1 MAEDKQN
8 VEEKLRQRG
17 MTDTTGSDIRSEDYL
32 KKTTLAIRLGEA
44 DQDGDFAKYIEEKR
58 LKDLKRF
65 EEFQK
70 LLDENVKN
78 GIEPTQREQSQLEKY
93 SLAQL
98 DSDQYYMLNVA
109 NGDVASDFIKN
120 NEDKYGHL
128 VTEYDNEL
136 KTEKNEVRQMPEMA
150 GKSEKEIGFIAS
162 INKFNKDY
170 KVGLDTLRFIANPIG
185 FSASKALGFG
195 VKKFFETDKG
205 KEFALNAKEKFE
217 KVFPNKEFNAKL
229 GATLGAVAAVG
240 GLVML
245 VSGLD
250 GNELSDIKSAITG
263 ALEGAVDN
271 STEIANSLVE
281 SADNFAQEAAEYAKE
296 AGEEFGQS
304 FDEYTNGMDES
315 FENAK
320 ASVKD
325 VFGGEETVL
334 AGEEIPE
341 VSNYNPETDPEYM
354 NPNSP
359 KGNIET
365 PEEMAK
371 LMAEDNVYDPETD
384 PEYMNP
390 NSPKGNIETPEEMA
404 KLMAEDNVYD
414 PETDPEYMN
423 PNQRAGFEDLS
434 PEEKAEILA
443 ETSPEKSEVEGVV
456 AGEEAPK
463 PITEPELDYPS
474 SVEIQSGDRLE
485 SIAKEILSK
494 NDANVTYDEI
504 REFTLKIAEH
514 NGLEDADQIMVG
526 QTFDIPSPAECAN
539 IELEPFKLDT
549 LDELKGFDK
558 VPYGSEIT
566 PEELSDQIK
575 DTLTKTY
582 PDEPERVHEAMANV
596 NASLKGLESGKMIES
611 GTDLSKIG
619 DIHEN
624 YFGANRIQISDE
636 LESAYEN
643 VEVGN
648 HLNDVDPRDLPEFVP
663 QTSDELDS
671 AYHGI
676 EVENPDPTE
685 PKVEDVVAGVEK
697 PEVEQPTAFEEK
709 PNAFEEK
716 PTAFEE
722 KPNAF
727 EEKPTAFEEKPTAFE
742 EKPTAF
748 EEKPTVE
755 DVKLDS
761 MKTEL
766 RILNNYSDS
775 PTVTGTVTLNG
786 QEIDVKNLT
795 PEMQDKL
802 FISGAEKSQLS
813 GVGFERKLEE
823 IEFGANEREE
833 FRELLG
839 KDNNLSRLLN
849 GENLNDATEPD
860 LALNSQESPKIE
872 KPEESPKFV
881 ESSPEIE
888 KTEESPKF
896 VESSPE
902 IEKTEK
908 SPTFVESNSQIE
920 DVKLDAEIK
929 RDINVK
935 NNFSDSPTIT
945 GTVTLNGKEIDV
957 ENLTP
962 EMQDKLFISGA
973 EKSSLEGV
981 TRVDKLRA
989 ESALRFEESKDFRR
1003 LLEEDNNLERLLN
1016 GENLNKQTEQNL
1028 DLKSQESKIE
1038 EELHK
1043 EISNAN
1049 SEPNKNINSNQSRL
1063 RNF

>member
-1 MAEDKQN
+1 MAEDNQN
-8 VEEKLRQRG
+8 FEEKLRQRG
-17 MTDTTGSDIRSEDYL
+17 MTDTTGSDIRTEDYL
-32 KKTTLAIRLGEA
+32 KKTTLAIRLGDA

-98 DSDQYYMLNVA
+98 GSDQYYMLNVA

-136 KTEKNEVRQMPEMA
+136 KAEKNEVRQMPEME

-170 KVGLDTLRFIANPIG
+170 KVGLDALRFIANPIG

-195 VKKFFETDKG
+195 VEKFFKTDTG
-205 KEFALNAKEKFE
+205 KAFAQNAKEKFE

-281 SADNFAQEAAEYAKE
+281 SVDNFAQEAAEYTAGMGESFDNLQEGVVNAAKAGSETLSEAFDSASEMAGEAAEYAKE

-320 ASVKD
+320 ASIKD
-325 VFGGEETVL
+325 AFDNGADNFEDAFGGEETAL

-341 VSNYNPETDPEYM
+341 VGDYNPETDPEFMNPNQRAGFEDLSPEEKAEILAETAPEASDYNPETDPEYM

-371 LMAEDNVYDPETD
+371 LMAEDN
-384 PEYMNP
+384 
-390 NSPKGNIETPEEMA
+390 A
-404 KLMAEDNVYD
+404 YD

-456 AGEEAPK
+456 AGEETPE

-504 REFTLKIAEH
+504 REFTLQIAEH

-676 EVENPDPTE
+676 EVENPDPVVPTNSNVEEMPEMPATSDELESAYHGIDVKNPDPTEPKIEEVIAGVERPEVEAPAAFEETPSFGNPEPVVEETTPIFEE
-685 PKVEDVVAGVEK
+685 PKVEEAPKFAESEPKVEEAPKFAESEPKVEEAPKFAESK
-697 PEVEQPTAFEEK
+697 PPMEESTPTFGDPE
-709 PNAFEEK
+709 
-716 PTAFEE
+716 
-722 KPNAF
+722 
-727 EEKPTAFEEKPTAFE
+727 
-742 EKPTAF
+742 
-748 EEKPTVE
+748 PTVE

-839 KDNNLSRLLN
+839 KDNNLNRLLN

-860 LALNSQESPKIE
+860 LALNSQES
-872 KPEESPKFV
+872 
-881 ESSPEIE
+881 
-888 KTEESPKF
+888 
-896 VESSPE
+896 
-902 IEKTEK
+902 
-908 SPTFVESNSQIE
+908 Q
-920 DVKLDAEIK
+920 L
-929 RDINVK
+929 
-935 NNFSDSPTIT
+935 
-945 GTVTLNGKEIDV
+945 
-957 ENLTP
+957 
-962 EMQDKLFISGA
+962 
-973 EKSSLEGV
+973 
-981 TRVDKLRA
+981 
-989 ESALRFEESKDFRR
+989 
-1003 LLEEDNNLERLLN
+1003 
-1016 GENLNKQTEQNL
+1016 
-1028 DLKSQESKIE
+1028 E
-1038 EELHK
+1038 EELRK
-1043 EISNAN
+1043 EMSNTN
-1049 SEPNKNINSNQSRL
+1049 SEGTRNTNSNPNRL
-1063 RNF
+1063 RNT

>member
-1 MAEDKQN
+1 MAEDN
-8 VEEKLRQRG
+8 V
-17 MTDTTGSDIRSEDYL
+17 
-32 KKTTLAIRLGEA
+32 
-44 DQDGDFAKYIEEKR
+44 
-58 LKDLKRF
+58 
-65 EEFQK
+65 
-70 LLDENVKN
+70 
-78 GIEPTQREQSQLEKY
+78 
-93 SLAQL
+93 
-98 DSDQYYMLNVA
+98 
-109 NGDVASDFIKN
+109 
-120 NEDKYGHL
+120 
-128 VTEYDNEL
+128 YD
-136 KTEKNEVRQMPEMA
+136 
-150 GKSEKEIGFIAS
+150 
-162 INKFNKDY
+162 
-170 KVGLDTLRFIANPIG
+170 
-185 FSASKALGFG
+185 
-195 VKKFFETDKG
+195 
-205 KEFALNAKEKFE
+205 
-217 KVFPNKEFNAKL
+217 
-229 GATLGAVAAVG
+229 
-240 GLVML
+240 
-245 VSGLD
+245 
-250 GNELSDIKSAITG
+250 
-263 ALEGAVDN
+263 
-271 STEIANSLVE
+271 
-281 SADNFAQEAAEYAKE
+281 
-296 AGEEFGQS
+296 
-304 FDEYTNGMDES
+304 
-315 FENAK
+315 
-320 ASVKD
+320 
-325 VFGGEETVL
+325 
-334 AGEEIPE
+334 
-341 VSNYNPETDPEYM
+341 PETDPEYM

-456 AGEEAPK
+456 AGEEAPE

-504 REFTLKIAEH
+504 REFTLQIAEH

-596 NASLKGLESGKMIES
+596 NASLKSLESGKMIES

-676 EVENPDPTE
+676 EVENPDPVVPTNSN
-685 PKVEDVVAGVEK
+685 VEEVIAGVET
-697 PEVEQPTAFEEK
+697 PEVEAPAAFEETPSFGNPEPVVEEATPMFAESEPKIEEATKFAESEPKLEEAPKFAESK
-709 PNAFEEK
+709 PPVEEST
-716 PTAFEE
+716 PTFGDPE
-722 KPNAF
+722 
-727 EEKPTAFEEKPTAFE
+727 
-742 EKPTAF
+742 
-748 EEKPTVE
+748 PTVE
-755 DVKLDS
+755 EVKLDS

-802 FISGAEKSQLS
+802 FVSGAEKSQLS

-839 KDNNLSRLLN
+839 KDNNLNRLLN
-849 GENLNDATEPD
+849 GENLNASTEPN
-860 LALNSQESPKIE
+860 LALNSQES
-872 KPEESPKFV
+872 
-881 ESSPEIE
+881 
-888 KTEESPKF
+888 
-896 VESSPE
+896 
-902 IEKTEK
+902 
-908 SPTFVESNSQIE
+908 Q
-920 DVKLDAEIK
+920 L
-929 RDINVK
+929 
-935 NNFSDSPTIT
+935 
-945 GTVTLNGKEIDV
+945 
-957 ENLTP
+957 
-962 EMQDKLFISGA
+962 
-973 EKSSLEGV
+973 
-981 TRVDKLRA
+981 
-989 ESALRFEESKDFRR
+989 
-1003 LLEEDNNLERLLN
+1003 
-1016 GENLNKQTEQNL
+1016 
-1028 DLKSQESKIE
+1028 E
-1038 EELHK
+1038 EELRK
-1043 EISNAN
+1043 EMSNTN
-1049 SEPNKNINSNQSRL
+1049 SEGTRNTNSNPNRL
-1063 RNF
+1063 RNI

>member
-1 MAEDKQN
+1 MAEDNQN
-8 VEEKLRQRG
+8 FEETLRQRG
-17 MTDTTGSDIRSEDYL
+17 MADTTGSDIRDENYL
-32 KKTTLAIRLGEA
+32 KKTTLAIKLGDA
-44 DQDGDFAKYIEEKR
+44 DQDGDFAKYIEDKR

-70 LLDENVKN
+70 LLDENLKN

-109 NGDVASDFIKN
+109 NGDVASDFIKK
-120 NEDKYGHL
+120 NEEKYGHL

-136 KTEKNEVRQMPEMA
+136 AAEKNEVRQMPEME

-162 INKFNKDY
+162 INKFNQDY
-170 KVGLDTLRFIANPIG
+170 KVGLDAVRFIANPVG
-185 FSASKALGFG
+185 FVASKAIVAG
-195 VKKFFETDKG
+195 VGKFFETDTG
-205 KEFALNAKEKFE
+205 KAFVQGAKEKFE

-229 GATLGAVAAVG
+229 GATLSAVAAVG

-245 VSGLD
+245 ASGLD
-250 GNELSDIKSAITG
+250 GNELTDLKSTITG
-263 ALEGAVDN
+263 VLDNVADN
-271 STEIANSLVE
+271 SSEIANSLMT
-281 SADNFAQEAAEYAKE
+281 SADQFADNFAQEAAEYTAGMGESFDNLQEGLVNAAKAGSETLSDAFDSTSEIAGEAYDAASEMAGEAAEYAKE

-304 FDEYTNGMDES
+304 FDEYTDGMGES

-320 ASVKD
+320 AGVKD
-325 VFGGEETVL
+325 AFDNAKDNFEDAFGGGEETAL

-341 VSNYNPETDPEYM
+341 VNDYN
-354 NPNSP
+354 
-359 KGNIET
+359 
-365 PEEMAK
+365 
-371 LMAEDNVYDPETD
+371 
-384 PEYMNP
+384 
-390 NSPKGNIETPEEMA
+390 
-404 KLMAEDNVYD
+404 

-443 ETSPEKSEVEGVV
+443 ETDPSNDYNPDTDPEYMNPNQRAGFEDLSPEEKAEILAETDPSNDYNPETDPEYMNPNQRAGFEDLSPEEKAEILAETAPEKPEVEGVMAGEESPEPIKNTETMSRPDSAPDNTPEGANNPSGDTEGAI
-456 AGEEAPK
+456 AGEEAPEAT
-463 PITEPELDYPS
+463 TEPELIYPS

-504 REFTLKIAEH
+504 REFTLQIAEH

-558 VPYGSEIT
+558 VPYGAEIT

-648 HLNDVDPRDLPEFVP
+648 HLNDVDPRDLPEFIP
-663 QTSDELDS
+663 ETSDELDS

-676 EVENPDPTE
+676 EVENPDPIE
-685 PKVEDVVAGVEK
+685 PKVEGVIAGVEK
-697 PEVEQPTAFEEK
+697 PEVEAPAAFEESPTFAK
-709 PNAFEEK
+709 SEPAVEES
-716 PTAFEE
+716 PTFAKSEPAVEE
-722 KPNAF
+722 SPTFAKSEPAV
-727 EEKPTAFEEKPTAFE
+727 EESPTFAKSEPTVEESPTFTKSE
-742 EKPTAF
+742 
-748 EEKPTVE
+748 PTVE

-802 FISGAEKSQLS
+802 FVSGAEKAQLP
-813 GVGFERKLEE
+813 GVGIEKKLEE
-823 IEFGANEREE
+823 IEFSTNEREE

-839 KDNNLSRLLN
+839 KDDNLSRLLN
-849 GENLNDATEPD
+849 GENLNKATEPD
-860 LALNSQESPKIE
+860 LALNSQES
-872 KPEESPKFV
+872 
-881 ESSPEIE
+881 
-888 KTEESPKF
+888 
-896 VESSPE
+896 
-902 IEKTEK
+902 
-908 SPTFVESNSQIE
+908 Q
-920 DVKLDAEIK
+920 
-929 RDINVK
+929 
-935 NNFSDSPTIT
+935 
-945 GTVTLNGKEIDV
+945 
-957 ENLTP
+957 
-962 EMQDKLFISGA
+962 
-973 EKSSLEGV
+973 
-981 TRVDKLRA
+981 
-989 ESALRFEESKDFRR
+989 
-1003 LLEEDNNLERLLN
+1003 LEEEIRKEVSNTNNEGTRS
-1016 GENLNKQTEQNL
+1016 T
-1028 DLKSQESKIE
+1028 
-1038 EELHK
+1038 
-1043 EISNAN
+1043 
-1049 SEPNKNINSNQSRL
+1049 NSNPNRL
-1063 RNF
+1063 RNT

>member
-390 NSPKGNIETPEEMA
+390 N
-404 KLMAEDNVYD
+404 
-414 PETDPEYMN
+414 
-423 PNQRAGFEDLS
+423 QRAGFEDLS

-722 KPNAF
+722 KPN
-727 EEKPTAFEEKPTAFE
+727 AFEEKPTAFE